1 MFREFTICSETVL
14 YVQRLYYMFRDCTIC
29 LETVLYVKRL
39 YYMVRDRTICLET
52 VLYVQRLFCM
62 FRDCTICLETVLYVQ
77 RLFCMFRDCTVCLET
92 VLYVQRLYCMYVQ
105 RLYCMYVQR
114 LLLYVEEPVRRTKS
128 YEFLY
133 KIILILVFYS
143 KKDTSSQSSTS
154 NILNGAENFPQ
165 TLLSNPFIFVEDF
178 SYFILFIM
186 LYKISDIYNIRLQK
200 YKDQKITYTALSFII
215 ER

>member
-1 MFREFTICSETVL
+1 MFRDCTICLENLLYVQRLYYMFRGFTICLETVLYVQRLYYMLRDCTICLETVL
-14 YVQRLYYMFRDCTIC
+14 YVQRLYYMFKDCTIC
-29 LETVLYVKRL
+29 LETVL
-39 YYMVRDRTICLET
+39 C
-52 VLYVQRLFCM
+52 
-62 FRDCTICLETVLYVQ
+62 VQ

-92 VLYVQRLYCMYVQ
+92 VLYVQ

-165 TLLSNPFIFVEDF
+165 TLLSNPFI
-178 SYFILFIM
+178 
-186 LYKISDIYNIRLQK
+186 LYQIFTTSGCKDIWIRKSHTLH
-200 YKDQKITYTALSFII
+200 
-215 ER
+215 